1 MNMKIAV
8 WIFVCFAV
16 ILGKQAHAHALLVFG
31 VSKPRDLAFIT
42 CYALDSFLLLRSNW
56 TPRV

>member
-16 ILGKQAHAHALLVFG
+16 ILGKQAHAHALLIFG
-31 VSKPRDLAFIT
+31 GSKLCDLAFIT
-42 CYALDSFLLLRSNW
+42 CYALDSFLLLR
-56 TPRV
+56 